1 MPDAARTGVAGRCAT
16 CGRGDMRIVSSEREP
31 LMGELGPQIDTLQ
44 CSNPECG
51 HSESRI
57 HGT

>member
-1 MPDAARTGVAGRCAT
+1 
-16 CGRGDMRIVSSEREP
+16 MRIVSSEREP